1 MALLERRGRKPETVF
16 HAWTDLNSLV
26 RRQLDPEDMKA
37 VEMEANRLNILHSQV
52 SNSGDEKEG
61 SRTSRMKEI
70 FEYKSLH
77 LSTSPKS
84 WSVPSGPSAL
94 VVLRVGRAEGEV
106 LRLDLCSE
114 SLSWEE
120 GLLPESDLPNPSLEE
135 FNIKQLQPSGH
146 WEIKTS
152 HYL

>member
-1 MALLERRGRKPETVF
+1 MALMERRGRKPETVF

-52 SNSGDEKEG
+52 SNSGDEMEG

-84 WSVPSGPSAL
+84 WYVPSGPSSL
-94 VVLRVGRAEGEV
+94 VVLRVGRAEGWAAGPGGGVGRAEGIIAGGSYINV
-106 LRLDLCSE
+106 L
-114 SLSWEE
+114 
-120 GLLPESDLPNPSLEE
+120 
-135 FNIKQLQPSGH
+135 Q
-146 WEIKTS
+146 
-152 HYL
+152 YLT